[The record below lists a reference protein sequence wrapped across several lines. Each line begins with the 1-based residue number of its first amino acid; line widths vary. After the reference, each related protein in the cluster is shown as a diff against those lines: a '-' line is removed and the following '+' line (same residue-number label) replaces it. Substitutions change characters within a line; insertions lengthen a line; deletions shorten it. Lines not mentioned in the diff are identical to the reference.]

1 MRKAQVGTRTQNK
14 IHEDVLKYGYG
25 TVNPDREWRVPNDF
39 PKLHHIHQWFDNADE
54 MAETLLQ
61 ILNGKYS
68 ETCLKQDYEI
78 LVRSGRI
85 ARFLGEVTIDR
96 RTL

>member
-1 MRKAQVGTRTQNK
+1 MRKAQVGKQLQNK
-14 IHEDVLKYGYG
+14 IYEDVLKYGYG
-25 TVNPDREWRVPNDF
+25 TVNPDRDWSTLCTGGF

-68 ETCLKQDYEI
+68 EICLKQDFEI

-85 ARFLGEVTIDR
+85 TR
-96 RTL
+96 